1 VEKREDFLQPCQNT
15 CVNQLK
21 IDFRGNNCEKTFTEF
36 HTFHQTESKKGMS
49 TQKSNQLH
57 EKRCKAKYVIV
68 YRETGQVTMNFPWIH
83 KSQDIQESCQ
93 FKHAI
98 HRCFKKKKS
107 VWSQNALTKWKSRR
121 MHQQQ
126 AALRRLH
133 NIRLNA
139 EGCINKKSRLQ
150 H

>member
-21 IDFRGNNCEKTFTEF
+21 IDFRGNNCEKAITEF

-98 HRCFKKKKS
+98 HRCFKKKNQSGLK
-107 VWSQNALTKWKSRR
+107 
-121 MHQQQ
+121 MHS
-126 AALRRLH
+126 
-133 NIRLNA
+133 LNGKA
-139 EGCINKKSRLQ
+139 GGCINNRRRSGGCITLG
-150 H
+150 

>member
-1 VEKREDFLQPCQNT
+1 MVVFAMSGKARRFSPTLSKYMCQSIE
-15 CVNQLK
+15 
-21 IDFRGNNCEKTFTEF
+21 IDFRGNKCEKAITEF

-98 HRCFKKKKS
+98 HRCFKKKISLVSKC
-107 VWSQNALTKWKSRR
+107 T
-121 MHQQQ
+121 H
-126 AALRRLH
+126 
-133 NIRLNA
+133 
-139 EGCINKKSRLQ
+139 
-150 H
+150 